1 MSNAST
7 SSLGFAAFLQL
18 KGHTLVKPPEKVEKV
33 SPISQEKTEKYNF
46 VFNINQT
53 LMNTLYDLY
62 VTTEFYNYDSILH
75 QLRKS
80 ISKANT
86 RRNGVGNSSK

>member
-1 MSNAST
+1 MANAST
-7 SSLGFAAFLQL
+7 SSLGFAAYLQL
-18 KGHTLVKPPEKVEKV
+18 KGYKLVRPPEKVEKV
-33 SPISQEKTEKYNF
+33 STLTQEKTEKYNF
-46 VFNINQT
+46 VFNITQEE
-53 LMNTLYDLY
+53 MNGLYDNY

-86 RRNGVGNSSK
+86 RRTSVGNSCK

>member
-7 SSLGFAAFLQL
+7 SSLGFAAYLIL
-18 KGHTLVKPPEKVEKV
+18 KGHKLIKPPEKVEKV
-33 SPISQEKTEKYNF
+33 SGLTRKKTEKYNF
-46 VFNINQT
+46 VFNITQT
-53 LMNTLYDLY
+53 MMNELYDNF
-62 VTTEFYNYDSILH
+62 VTTEFFNYDSILH

-86 RRNGVGNSSK
+86 RRTGVSNSSK